1 MTLSNHKGIV
11 LFILFLSTI
20 CCYGQYDGLEG
31 DTKKKPSPTKVTDA
45 NSGNRDTQLI
55 DDYQFSSSFKDK
67 IEPYKAIEFMT
78 NGNNNSQTINSRF
91 YLSLDPQAG
100 YWWNQRILLGGGVHV
115 GLANNHSSFGGFGF
129 ARLTLNNIFIQGEY
143 RYLNMN
149 NVTSG
154 DRQWIGSPI
163 FCVGYSSS
171 NDMSSWV
178 SIGLSTNGA
187 YSKNMPFGAFIYR
200 FGYRF

>member
-11 LFILFLSTI
+11 LFILFLSTV

-31 DTKKKPSPTKVTDA
+31 DTKKKPTPSRVTDD
-45 NSGNRDTQLI
+45 NQSSRDTQLI

-78 NGNNNSQTINSRF
+78 NGSNNNF
-91 YLSLDPQAG
+91 YISLDPQAG

-115 GLANNHSSFGGFGF
+115 GLASNHASFGGFGF
-129 ARLTLNNIFIQGEY
+129 ARLTINNIFIQGEY
-143 RYLNMN
+143 RHLNTN
-149 NVTSG
+149 IIKTG

-163 FCVGYSSS
+163 LCLGYSSS
-171 NDMSSWV
+171 DDMSSWV

-187 YSKNMPFGAFIYR
+187 YSENMPFGAFIYR

>member
-31 DTKKKPSPTKVTDA
+31 DSKKKPSPTKVTDA
-45 NSGNRDTQLI
+45 NSGNRDTQLV

-67 IEPYKAIEFMT
+67 IEPYKAIEFMS
-78 NGNNNSQTINSRF
+78 NGSNYNF

-100 YWWNQRILLGGGVHV
+100 YWWNQRILLGGGVHG

-149 NVTSG
+149 NKTSG
-154 DRQWIGSPI
+154 DRHWIGSPI

-171 NDMSSWV
+171 NDMSSWI

-187 YSKNMPFGAFIYR
+187 YSKNMPFGPFIYR
-200 FGYRF
+200 FGYKF

>member
-11 LFILFLSTI
+11 LFILFLSTV

-31 DTKKKPSPTKVTDA
+31 DTKKKPTPTKATDS
-45 NSGNRDTQLI
+45 NQESRDTQLI

-78 NGNNNSQTINSRF
+78 NGSNNNF

-115 GLANNHSSFGGFGF
+115 GLASNHASFGGFGF

-143 RYLNMN
+143 RHLNTN
-149 NVTSG
+149 IIKTG

-163 FCVGYSSS
+163 LCLGYSSS
-171 NDMSSWV
+171 DDMSSWV

-187 YSKNMPFGAFIYR
+187 YSENMPFGAFIYR

>member
-11 LFILFLSTI
+11 LFILFLSTV

-31 DTKKKPSPTKVTDA
+31 DTKKKPTPTKATDS
-45 NSGNRDTQLI
+45 NQESRDTQLI

-67 IEPYKAIEFMT
+67 VEPYKAIEFMT
-78 NGNNNSQTINSRF
+78 NGSNNNF

-115 GLANNHSSFGGFGF
+115 GLASNHASFGGFGF

-143 RYLNMN
+143 RHLNTN
-149 NVTSG
+149 IIKTG

-163 FCVGYSSS
+163 LCLGYSSS
-171 NDMSSWV
+171 DDMSSWV

-187 YSKNMPFGAFIYR
+187 YSENMPFGAFIYR

>member
-31 DTKKKPSPTKVTDA
+31 DTKKKPTPSRVTDD
-45 NSGNRDTQLI
+45 NQSSRDTQLI

-78 NGNNNSQTINSRF
+78 NGSNNNF
-91 YLSLDPQAG
+91 YLSLDPHAG

-115 GLANNHSSFGGFGF
+115 GLASNHASFGGFGF
-129 ARLTLNNIFIQGEY
+129 ARLTINNIFIQGEY
-143 RYLNMN
+143 RHLNTN
-149 NVTSG
+149 IIKTG

-163 FCVGYSSS
+163 ICVGYSSS
-171 NDMSSWV
+171 DDMSSWV

-187 YSKNMPFGAFIYR
+187 YSENMPFGAFIYR

>member
-20 CCYGQYDGLEG
+20 GCYGQYDGLEG
-31 DTKKKPSPTKVTDA
+31 DTKKKPTPSRVTDT
-45 NSGNRDTQLI
+45 NQSSRDTQLI

-78 NGNNNSQTINSRF
+78 NGSNNNF
-91 YLSLDPQAG
+91 YLSFDPQGG
-100 YWWNQRILLGGGVHV
+100 YWWNQRILLGGGIHA
-115 GLANNHSSFGGFGF
+115 GLASKHASFGGFGF
-129 ARLTLNNIFIQGEY
+129 ARLTLNKIFIQGEY
-143 RYLNMN
+143 RHLNTNIKNTM
-149 NVTSG
+149 

-163 FCVGYSSS
+163 ICIGYSSS
-171 NDMSSWV
+171 DDMSSWV

-187 YSKNMPFGAFIYR
+187 YSENMPFGAFIYR
-200 FGYRF
+200 FGYKF

>member
-31 DTKKKPSPTKVTDA
+31 DTKKKPTPTKATDS
-45 NSGNRDTQLI
+45 NQESRDTQLI

-78 NGNNNSQTINSRF
+78 NGSNNNF

-115 GLANNHSSFGGFGF
+115 GLASNHASFGGFGF

-143 RYLNMN
+143 RHLNTN
-149 NVTSG
+149 IIKTG

-163 FCVGYSSS
+163 LCLGYSSS
-171 NDMSSWV
+171 DDMSSWV

-187 YSKNMPFGAFIYR
+187 YSENMPFGAFIYR

>member
-67 IEPYKAIEFMT
+67 IEPYKAIEVMT
-78 NGNNNSQTINSRF
+78 NGSNYNF

-100 YWWNQRILLGGGVHV
+100 YWWNQRILLGGGIHA
-115 GLANNHSSFGGFGF
+115 GLASNHASFGGFGF
-129 ARLTLNNIFIQGEY
+129 TRLTLNKIFIQGEY
-143 RYLNMN
+143 RHLNTNIINTM
-149 NVTSG
+149 

-163 FCVGYSSS
+163 ICIGYSSS
-171 NDMSSWV
+171 DDMSSWV

-187 YSKNMPFGAFIYR
+187 YTENMPFGAFIYR

>member
-31 DTKKKPSPTKVTDA
+31 DSKKKPSPTKVTDA
-45 NSGNRDTQLI
+45 NSGNRDTQLV

-67 IEPYKAIEFMT
+67 IEPYKAIEFMS
-78 NGNNNSQTINSRF
+78 NGSNYNF

-100 YWWNQRILLGGGVHV
+100 YWWNQRILLGGGVHG
-115 GLANNHSSFGGFGF
+115 GLANNHSNFGGFGF

-149 NVTSG
+149 NKTSG
-154 DRQWIGSPI
+154 DRHWIGSPI

-171 NDMSSWV
+171 NDMSSWI

-187 YSKNMPFGAFIYR
+187 YSKNMPFGPFIYR
-200 FGYRF
+200 FGYKF

>member
-31 DTKKKPSPTKVTDA
+31 DTKKKPSPTKVKDA
-45 NSGNRDTQLI
+45 NSGNLDTQLV

-67 IEPYKAIEFMT
+67 IVPYKAIEFMT
-78 NGNNNSQTINSRF
+78 NGSSNNNF
-91 YLSLDPQAG
+91 YFSLDPQAG
-100 YWWNQRILLGGGVHV
+100 YWWNQRILLGGGIHA
-115 GLANNHSSFGGFGF
+115 GLASNHASFGCFGF
-129 ARLTLNNIFIQGEY
+129 TRLTLNKIFIQGEY
-143 RYLNMN
+143 RYLNTN
-149 NVTSG
+149 TLNIG

-163 FCVGYSSS
+163 ICVGFSS
-171 NDMSSWV
+171 NDDMSSWI

-187 YSKNMPFGAFIYR
+187 YSANMPFGAFVYR
-200 FGYRF
+200 FGYKF

>member
-31 DTKKKPSPTKVTDA
+31 DTKKKPTSARVTDS
-45 NSGNRDTQLI
+45 NQSTRDTQLV

-78 NGNNNSQTINSRF
+78 NGSGNSYSF

-100 YWWNQRILLGGGVHV
+100 YWWNQRVLLGGGVHG

-129 ARLTLNNIFIQGEY
+129 TRFTLNKLFIQGEY

-149 NVTSG
+149 NATSG
-154 DRQWIGSPI
+154 DRQWLGSPI
-163 FCVGYSSS
+163 ICIGYSSS
-171 NDMSSWV
+171 DDMSSWV

-187 YSKNMPFGAFIYR
+187 YSDNMPFGAFIYR

>member
-31 DTKKKPSPTKVTDA
+31 DTKKKPTPTKATDS
-45 NSGNRDTQLI
+45 NQESRDTQLI

-78 NGNNNSQTINSRF
+78 NGSNNNF

-115 GLANNHSSFGGFGF
+115 GLASNHASFGGFGF

-143 RYLNMN
+143 RHLNTN
-149 NVTSG
+149 IIKTG
-154 DRQWIGSPI
+154 DRQWIGTPI
-163 FCVGYSSS
+163 LCLGYSSS
-171 NDMSSWV
+171 DDMSSWV

-187 YSKNMPFGAFIYR
+187 YSENMPFGAFIYR

>member
-20 CCYGQYDGLEG
+20 GCYGQYDGLEG
-31 DTKKKPSPTKVTDA
+31 DTKKKPTPSRVTDT
-45 NSGNRDTQLI
+45 NQSSRDTQLI

-78 NGNNNSQTINSRF
+78 NGNGNSNNF

-100 YWWNQRILLGGGVHV
+100 YWWNQRILLGGGIHA
-115 GLANNHSSFGGFGF
+115 GLASNHASFGGFGF
-129 ARLTLNNIFIQGEY
+129 ARLTLNKIFIQGEY
-143 RYLNMN
+143 RHLNTNIKNTM
-149 NVTSG
+149 

-163 FCVGYSSS
+163 ICIGYLSSD
-171 NDMSSWV
+171 DMSSWI

-187 YSKNMPFGAFIYR
+187 YSENMPFGAFIYR
-200 FGYRF
+200 FGYKF

>member
-31 DTKKKPSPTKVTDA
+31 DTKKKPTPSRVTDD
-45 NSGNRDTQLI
+45 NQSSRDTQLI

-78 NGNNNSQTINSRF
+78 NGSNNNF
-91 YLSLDPQAG
+91 YISLDPQAG

-115 GLANNHSSFGGFGF
+115 GLASNHASFGGFGF

-143 RYLNMN
+143 RHLNTN
-149 NVTSG
+149 IIKTG

-163 FCVGYSSS
+163 LCLGYSSS
-171 NDMSSWV
+171 DDMSSWV

-187 YSKNMPFGAFIYR
+187 YSENMPFGAFIYR

>member
-31 DTKKKPSPTKVTDA
+31 DRKKKPSPTKVTDA

-67 IEPYKAIEFMT
+67 IEPYKAIEFMS
-78 NGNNNSQTINSRF
+78 NGSNYNF

-100 YWWNQRILLGGGVHV
+100 YWWNQRILLGGGVHG
-115 GLANNHSSFGGFGF
+115 GLANNHSNFGGFGF

-149 NVTSG
+149 NKTSG
-154 DRQWIGSPI
+154 DRHWIGSPI

-171 NDMSSWV
+171 NDMSSWI

-187 YSKNMPFGAFIYR
+187 YSENMPFGAFIYR
-200 FGYRF
+200 FGYKF

>member
-11 LFILFLSTI
+11 LFILFLSTV
-20 CCYGQYDGLEG
+20 CCYGQYDGLDG
-31 DTKKKPSPTKVTDA
+31 DTKKKPTPTKATDS
-45 NSGNRDTQLI
+45 NQENRDTQLI
-55 DDYQFSSSFKDK
+55 DDYQCSSSFKDK

-78 NGNNNSQTINSRF
+78 NGSNNNF

-115 GLANNHSSFGGFGF
+115 GLASNHASFGGFGF

-143 RYLNMN
+143 RHLNTN
-149 NVTSG
+149 IIKTG

-163 FCVGYSSS
+163 ICVGYSSS
-171 NDMSSWV
+171 DDMSSWV

-187 YSKNMPFGAFIYR
+187 YSENMPFGAFIYR

>member
-67 IEPYKAIEFMT
+67 IEPYKAIEFMS
-78 NGNNNSQTINSRF
+78 NGSNYNF

-100 YWWNQRILLGGGVHV
+100 YWWNQRILLGGGVHG

-129 ARLTLNNIFIQGEY
+129 TRLTLNNIFIQGEY

-187 YSKNMPFGAFIYR
+187 YSENMPFGAFIYR
-200 FGYRF
+200 FGYKF

>member
-11 LFILFLSTI
+11 LFILFLSTV

-31 DTKKKPSPTKVTDA
+31 DTKKKPTPTKATDS
-45 NSGNRDTQLI
+45 NQESRDSQLI

-78 NGNNNSQTINSRF
+78 NGSNNNF

-115 GLANNHSSFGGFGF
+115 GLASNHASFGGFGF

-143 RYLNMN
+143 RHLNTN
-149 NVTSG
+149 IIKTG

-163 FCVGYSSS
+163 ICVGYSSS
-171 NDMSSWV
+171 DDMSSWV

-187 YSKNMPFGAFIYR
+187 YSENMPFGAFIYR

>member
-31 DTKKKPSPTKVTDA
+31 DTKKKPTPARVTDS
-45 NSGNRDTQLI
+45 NQSTRDTQLV

-78 NGNNNSQTINSRF
+78 NGSGNSYSF

-100 YWWNQRILLGGGVHV
+100 YWWNQRVLLGGGVHG

-129 ARLTLNNIFIQGEY
+129 TRFTLNKLFIQGEY

-149 NVTSG
+149 NATSG
-154 DRQWIGSPI
+154 DRQWLGTPI
-163 FCVGYSSS
+163 ICIGYSSS
-171 NDMSSWV
+171 DDMSSWV

-187 YSKNMPFGAFIYR
+187 YSDNMPFGAFIYR

>member
-11 LFILFLSTI
+11 LFILFLSTV

-31 DTKKKPSPTKVTDA
+31 DTKKKPTPSRATDS
-45 NSGNRDTQLI
+45 NQENRDTQLI

-78 NGNNNSQTINSRF
+78 NGSNYNF

-100 YWWNQRILLGGGVHV
+100 YWWNQRILLGGGIHA
-115 GLANNHSSFGGFGF
+115 GLTSNQANFGGFGF

-143 RYLNMN
+143 RHLNTNIKNTM
-149 NVTSG
+149 

-163 FCVGYSSS
+163 ICVGYSSS
-171 NDMSSWV
+171 DDMSSWV

-187 YSKNMPFGAFIYR
+187 YSENMPFGAFIYR

>member
-11 LFILFLSTI
+11 LFILFLSTV

-31 DTKKKPSPTKVTDA
+31 DTKKKPTPSRVTDD
-45 NSGNRDTQLI
+45 NQSSRDTQLI

-78 NGNNNSQTINSRF
+78 NGSNNNF
-91 YLSLDPQAG
+91 YISLDPQAG

-115 GLANNHSSFGGFGF
+115 GLASNHASFGGFGF

-143 RYLNMN
+143 RHLNTN
-149 NVTSG
+149 IIKTG
-154 DRQWIGSPI
+154 DRQWIGTPI
-163 FCVGYSSS
+163 ICVGYSSS
-171 NDMSSWV
+171 DDMSSWV

-187 YSKNMPFGAFIYR
+187 YSENMPFGAFIYR

>member
-78 NGNNNSQTINSRF
+78 NGSGNSYNF

-100 YWWNQRILLGGGVHV
+100 YWWNQRILLGGGVHG

-129 ARLTLNNIFIQGEY
+129 TRLTLNNIFIQGEY

-149 NVTSG
+149 NKTSG

-171 NDMSSWV
+171 NDMSSWI

-187 YSKNMPFGAFIYR
+187 YSENMPFGAFIYR
-200 FGYRF
+200 FGYKF

>member
-67 IEPYKAIEFMT
+67 IESYKAIEFMT
-78 NGNNNSQTINSRF
+78 NGNNNSF

-100 YWWNQRILLGGGVHV
+100 YWWNQRILLGGGVHI
-115 GLANNHSSFGGFGF
+115 GLASNHASFGGFGF

-143 RYLNMN
+143 RHLNMN
-149 NVTSG
+149 IKNTI

-163 FCVGYSSS
+163 ICVGYSSS
-171 NDMSSWV
+171 DDMSSWV

-187 YSKNMPFGAFIYR
+187 YSENMPFGAFIYR

>member
-11 LFILFLSTI
+11 LFILFLSTV

-31 DTKKKPSPTKVTDA
+31 DTKKKPTPTKATDS
-45 NSGNRDTQLI
+45 NQESRDTQLI

-78 NGNNNSQTINSRF
+78 NGSNNNF

-100 YWWNQRILLGGGVHV
+100 YCWNQRILLGGGAHV
-115 GLANNHSSFGGFGF
+115 GLASNHASFGGFGF

-143 RYLNMN
+143 RLLNTN
-149 NVTSG
+149 IIKTG

-163 FCVGYSSS
+163 ICVGYSSS
-171 NDMSSWV
+171 DDMSSWV

-187 YSKNMPFGAFIYR
+187 YSENMPFGAFIYR

>member
-67 IEPYKAIEFMT
+67 IESYKAIEFMT
-78 NGNNNSQTINSRF
+78 NGSNNNF

-100 YWWNQRILLGGGVHV
+100 YWWNQRILLGGGIHA
-115 GLANNHSSFGGFGF
+115 GLAPNHASFGGFGF

-187 YSKNMPFGAFIYR
+187 YSENMPFGAFIYR
-200 FGYRF
+200 FGYKF

>member
-31 DTKKKPSPTKVTDA
+31 DTKKKPTPARVTDS
-45 NSGNRDTQLI
+45 NQSTRDTQLI

-78 NGNNNSQTINSRF
+78 NGSGNSYSF

-100 YWWNQRILLGGGVHV
+100 YWWNQRVLLGGGVHG

-129 ARLTLNNIFIQGEY
+129 TRFTLNKLFIQGEY

-149 NVTSG
+149 NATSG
-154 DRQWIGSPI
+154 DR
-163 FCVGYSSS
+163 
-171 NDMSSWV
+171 
-178 SIGLSTNGA
+178 
-187 YSKNMPFGAFIYR
+187 
-200 FGYRF
+200 

>member
-31 DTKKKPSPTKVTDA
+31 DSKKKPSPTKVTDA
-45 NSGNRDTQLI
+45 NSGNRDTQLV

-67 IEPYKAIEFMT
+67 IEPYKAIEFMS
-78 NGNNNSQTINSRF
+78 NGSNYNF

-100 YWWNQRILLGGGVHV
+100 YWWNQRILLGGGVHG

-149 NVTSG
+149 NKTSG
-154 DRQWIGSPI
+154 DRHWIGSPI

-171 NDMSSWV
+171 NDMSSWI

-187 YSKNMPFGAFIYR
+187 YSENMPSGAFIYR
-200 FGYRF
+200 FGYKF

>member
-11 LFILFLSTI
+11 LFILFLSTV

-31 DTKKKPSPTKVTDA
+31 DTKKKPTPTKATDS
-45 NSGNRDTQLI
+45 NQESRDTQLI

-78 NGNNNSQTINSRF
+78 NGSNNNF

-100 YWWNQRILLGGGVHV
+100 YWWNQRILLGGGAHV
-115 GLANNHSSFGGFGF
+115 GLASNHASFGGFGF
-129 ARLTLNNIFIQGEY
+129 ARLTINNIFIQGEY
-143 RYLNMN
+143 RHLNTN
-149 NVTSG
+149 ITKTG

-163 FCVGYSSS
+163 ICVGYSSS
-171 NDMSSWV
+171 DDMSSWV

-187 YSKNMPFGAFIYR
+187 YSENMPFGAFIYR

>member
-31 DTKKKPSPTKVTDA
+31 DTKKKPTPSRVTDD
-45 NSGNRDTQLI
+45 NQSSRDTQLI

-78 NGNNNSQTINSRF
+78 NGSNNNF
-91 YLSLDPQAG
+91 YISLDPQAG

-115 GLANNHSSFGGFGF
+115 GLASNHASFGGFGF
-129 ARLTLNNIFIQGEY
+129 ARLTINNIFIQGEY
-143 RYLNMN
+143 RHLNTN
-149 NVTSG
+149 IIKTG

-163 FCVGYSSS
+163 LCLGYSSS
-171 NDMSSWV
+171 DDMSSWV

-187 YSKNMPFGAFIYR
+187 YSENMPFGAFIYR

>member
-31 DTKKKPSPTKVTDA
+31 DTKKKPTPSRVTDT
-45 NSGNRDTQLI
+45 NQSSRDTQLI

-67 IEPYKAIEFMT
+67 IEPYKAIEFMS
-78 NGNNNSQTINSRF
+78 NGSNYNF

-100 YWWNQRILLGGGVHV
+100 YWWNQRILLGGGVHG
-115 GLANNHSSFGGFGF
+115 GLANNHSNFGGFGF

-149 NVTSG
+149 NKTSG
-154 DRQWIGSPI
+154 DRHWIGSPI

-171 NDMSSWV
+171 NDMSSWI

-187 YSKNMPFGAFIYR
+187 YSENMPFGAFIYR

>member
-67 IEPYKAIEFMT
+67 IESYKAIEFMT
-78 NGNNNSQTINSRF
+78 NGSNNNF

-100 YWWNQRILLGGGVHV
+100 YWWNQRILLGGGIHA
-115 GLANNHSSFGGFGF
+115 GLAPNHASFGGFGF
-129 ARLTLNNIFIQGEY
+129 TRLTLNNIFIQGEY

-171 NDMSSWV
+171 DDMSSWV

-187 YSKNMPFGAFIYR
+187 YSENMPFGAFIYR

>member
-11 LFILFLSTI
+11 LFILFLSTV

-31 DTKKKPSPTKVTDA
+31 DTKKKPTPTKATDS
-45 NSGNRDTQLI
+45 NQESRDTQLI

-78 NGNNNSQTINSRF
+78 NGSNNNF

-115 GLANNHSSFGGFGF
+115 GLASNHASFGGFGF

-143 RYLNMN
+143 RHLNTN
-149 NVTSG
+149 IIKTG
-154 DRQWIGSPI
+154 DRQWIGTPI
-163 FCVGYSSS
+163 LCLGYSSS
-171 NDMSSWV
+171 DDMSSWV

-187 YSKNMPFGAFIYR
+187 YSENMPFGAFIYR